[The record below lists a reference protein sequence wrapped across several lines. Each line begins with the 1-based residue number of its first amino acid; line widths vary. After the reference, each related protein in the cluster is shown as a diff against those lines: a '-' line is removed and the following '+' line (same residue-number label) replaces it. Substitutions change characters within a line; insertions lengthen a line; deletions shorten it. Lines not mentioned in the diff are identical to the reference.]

1 MFHLLR
7 DGSGGWLGGF
17 DRLPNLK
24 NLSFKKKL

>member
-17 DRLPNLK
+17 DRLPNL
-24 NLSFKKKL
+24 NGNGARLN